1 MREIYDK
8 HLNKAH
14 YIMIKKKVLKTP
26 LNMPQ
31 KMRKFLEKKTDNLKL
46 SKKQRDVKKQKYL

>member
-46 SKKQRDVKKQKYL
+46 SKK

>member
-8 HLNKAH
+8 HFNKAH
-14 YIMIKKKVLKTP
+14 YIRIKKKDLKTP
-26 LNMPQ
+26 LYMPQ

-46 SKKQRDVKKQKYL
+46 SKK